1 MDLTIGIILIASALF
16 LIVTILLQS
25 GKEKGLSGSIGGGSS
40 DTFFGKNKGSTKEK
54 RLSKATTIVAIIFVL
69 VVLVSFIIQDD
80 TDLDEIYSQLTAT
93 EAATESVAESES
105 AAGTEAESKEE
116 SASAEETAEAED
128 TDAASDAVSETV
140 AGEDTSAAS

>member
-93 EAATESVAESES
+93 EAATESES